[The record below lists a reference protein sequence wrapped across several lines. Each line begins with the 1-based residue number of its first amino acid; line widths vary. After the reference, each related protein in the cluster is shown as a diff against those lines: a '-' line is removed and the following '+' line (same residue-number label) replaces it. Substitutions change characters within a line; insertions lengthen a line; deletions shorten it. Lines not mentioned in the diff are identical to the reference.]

1 MQANAENA
9 RVYFKP
15 NTQWNYSNAWFAVC
29 GQNSSGTDLYWL
41 SMTEIS
47 SGSGVYYADVPIE
60 ADCEKFFILRMNPE
74 DKSSLTWNNKWN
86 QSDVLP
92 APEGLIYYDISSLSW
107 SGDWPNWKV
116 DGKTPSDKI
125 FKISND
131 NCEAD
136 ILPNFMDSNE
146 SLSNI
151 LTSNGDFTYS
161 LTVTGN
167 LIRKGSYGFKLF
179 DELNNWYS
187 DVNNNYAAWS
197 VSGISTE
204 EDAVY
209 TIEYTYNY
217 LTNVATATATKT
229 GEASI
234 TEKYVIAGD
243 EALLGHNWDVSGEN
257 NVLDVTD
264 GTGTLTLNNV
274 SLEAG
279 YYNFKAVKLLLNN
292 GNKYKTI
299 WFNGDNSNY
308 NFIRTSVYNVTFT
321 CTTST
326 LTSSASVSE
335 QSGYFVYGGTN
346 DWALIGR
353 MTENEGSYNY
363 TFNNANGYSFC
374 IVPNTNLDQYNYVPN
389 DGWGNVIRPSDES
402 AVQVEWSNK
411 NGNIIIG
418 DYGNRKWTVSYE
430 GTFTLTYTPGET
442 ATWSIEPYFE
452 REITDGYATFS
463 SDYAVAIPEG
473 VTAYYA
479 PSAEVGKVNME
490 KFNSGIPANEGAF
503 LEVSTDGTYKFT
515 PATTTDEITTNLL
528 KKGTNSGL
536 TASAEG
542 TYHYVFAMQD
552 EKLCFYNVAKDIT
565 ADLTGKAY
573 LETTTS
579 IKPTNGAPILANF
592 GGEDG
597 TTGINSLTP
606 ALSEGKGVYTLDG
619 RKLNVMPS
627 TKGIYIVNGKKVIVK

>member
-1 MQANAENA
+1 MQASASYIVYMKPGESWSSSNA
-9 RVYFKP
+9 RFALYVFNDGTSVNEWINFQNTGYPGIYSANFDDSKYAAMIICRMDP
-15 NTQWNYSNAWFAVC
+15 NNNTN
-29 GQNSSGTDLYWL
+29 D
-41 SMTEIS
+41 
-47 SGSGVYYADVPIE
+47 
-60 ADCEKFFILRMNPE
+60 
-74 DKSSLTWNNKWN
+74 WNNGSVWN
-86 QSDVLP
+86 QTNNLSAPTSNVLYDLS
-92 APEGLIYYDISSLSW
+92 GKTWQDTKFDISAILPTSKTFNI
-107 SGDWPNWKV
+107 SGE
-116 DGKTPSDKI
+116 
-125 FKISND
+125 
-131 NCEAD
+131 NCTE
-136 ILPNFMDSNE
+136 ILPNYMDANSE
-146 SLSNI
+146 AGTA

-161 LTVTGN
+161 CTVTGN
-167 LIRKGSYGFKLF
+167 VIRKGTYGFKIY
-179 DELNNWYS
+179 DESNNWYS
-187 DVNNNYAAWS
+187 DVEHSYAAWP
-197 VSGISTE
+197 VSGISTT
-204 EDAVY
+204 EDGVY
-209 TIEYTYNY
+209 NIVYSFNY
-217 LTNVATATATKT
+217 LSGEASAIATKT
-229 GEASI
+229 ANATIS
-234 TEKYVIAGD
+234 EKYVIAGD
-243 EALLGHNWDVSGEN
+243 EALLGHSWDTSGDY

-264 GTGTLTLNNV
+264 GEGTLTLNNV
-274 SLEAG
+274 SLKAG

-308 NFIRTSVYNVTFT
+308 NFTRTSVYNVTFT

-418 DYGNRKWTVSYE
+418 DYGDRKWTVSYE

-490 KFNSGIPANEGAF
+490 KFNSGIPANQGAF
-503 LEVSTDGTYKFT
+503 LEVTTDGIYKFT

-528 KKGTNSGL
+528 KKGTSSGL
-536 TASAEG
+536 TASTEG
-542 TYHYVFAMQD
+542 TYHYVFAMQNK
-552 EKLCFYNVAKDIT
+552 KLCFYNVAQDIT